1 VIVISIAENFT
12 LSCVSIGTAFF
23 ILCYNF
29 SMPCRVVV
37 LLLTLAAGRGG
48 VMRLQEDVLKLIG
61 NTPLVCINQMVDSGS
76 AGVWAKLEGCNPG
89 GSVKDRIALA
99 MIETAEKSGAL
110 RPGSTIIEP
119 TSGNTGIG
127 LAMVAAVKGY
137 KLMLTMPETMSME
150 RRQLLQAYGAEL
162 VLTEGKKGMKGAV
175 DKAVEIRNGHPEFY
189 FMPQQFEN
197 PANPEV
203 HRRATA
209 VEILNDL
216 GGAPDGFVAGV
227 GTGGTITGIGE
238 VFKERKPDV
247 WVAAVEPAASPVL
260 AGGSPGP
267 HKIAGIGAG
276 FVPNV
281 LNTKVYNEVVSV
293 TDTDA
298 ADTARSLARKEGILA
313 GISSGAA
320 MWAALK
326 VAAKLG
332 QGKKVVVILPDRGER
347 YLSTGLFAS
356 ESP

>member
-1 VIVISIAENFT
+1 
-12 LSCVSIGTAFF
+12 
-23 ILCYNF
+23 
-29 SMPCRVVV
+29 
-37 LLLTLAAGRGG
+37 
-48 VMRLQEDVLKLIG
+48 
-61 NTPLVCINQMVDSGS
+61 
-76 AGVWAKLEGCNPG
+76 
-89 GSVKDRIALA
+89 
-99 MIETAEKSGAL
+99 
-110 RPGSTIIEP
+110 
-119 TSGNTGIG
+119 
-127 LAMVAAVKGY
+127 
-137 KLMLTMPETMSME
+137 
-150 RRQLLQAYGAEL
+150 
-162 VLTEGKKGMKGAV
+162 
-175 DKAVEIRNGHPEFY
+175 VEIHNGHPEFY

-203 HRRATA
+203 HRKTTA